1 MPSES
6 RGQGAGAMYTRLNK
20 SCDQCR
26 NRKVRCIVQSPPTG
40 AEAILYDEF
49 SVLKMQDRRA
59 PSSGLAYFSDQ
70 KVDQL
75 VQRIGDSRIRDLVNG
90 IDAALQ
96 SSILTRTDEVLS
108 RLGSERRCPPVRIPA
123 DESRLSI
130 RRLGCQHFGQGSFDP
145 GKGRAW
151 ELFRVCLSH
160 SADILNFGDSLLGLQ
175 ALTAMSVFSMN
186 ACYLQVEHSILAEAK
201 RMVLALRY
209 HKSALEGGQAVCRR
223 TFWVI
228 YHLEKQYSFQ
238 ARRSSGIA
246 DYDVGCPIPNVPE
259 STFEGYNW
267 FLSSIRFGRVLS
279 VAYEQLFSVTASTHD
294 TQILLSAICRVR
306 GMLEGWRQSVPVDFR
321 PKEQLNKQR
330 LTDPRTRQIALSTQ
344 LYYFHLVIAL
354 ERMSLQLDE
363 GGGQRQQESRK
374 DLLRAARSIIELT
387 RYIDVEPYTPVFTL
401 AIMPLSALFIL
412 FDFIIYNPLHPD
424 VRSNLTLLD
433 IAVGHFSL
441 LDHASGGSLPGSHLS
456 EFLHIARRYVHELPD
471 RTVDGIHEPGSS
483 SGGRQDSS
491 NGTPDTTE
499 QGTTETARYL
509 EPGSF
514 NEASTDNDTNM
525 YESSEVLNYPTPDV
539 CFWTTNMQSM
549 SEVDFRLLFATP
561 PLNPS
566 QFQE

>member
-1 MPSES
+1 MVDSDNDPQCS
-6 RGQGAGAMYTRLNK
+6 RHQQEVRFCVIIASQK
-20 SCDQCR
+20 R
-26 NRKVRCIVQSPPTG
+26 NETCHFSTLQRKLRSKI
-40 AEAILYDEF
+40 
-49 SVLKMQDRRA
+49 A

-123 DESRLSI
+123 DESRLYI
-130 RRLGCQHFGQGSFDP
+130 RLYPFLNRDDFEEKAFSPELEKVLEDDLQYSSLYHAVLALGCQHFGQGSFDP

-151 ELFRVCLSH
+151 ELFRICLSH
-160 SADILNFGDSLLGLQ
+160 TADILNFGDSLLGLQ
-175 ALTAMSVFSMN
+175 ALTAMSVFSMS
-186 ACYLQVEHSILAEAK
+186 ACYLQVEHSILAEAT
-201 RMVLALRY
+201 RMALALRY

-223 TFWVI
+223 TFWVL

-246 DYDVGCPIPNVPE
+246 DYDVGCPVPNVPE
-259 STFEGYNW
+259 STFGEYNW

-279 VAYEQLFSVTASTHD
+279 VAYEQLFSVTASTRD
-294 TQILLSAICRVR
+294 TQILLSAISRVR
-306 GMLEGWRQSVPVDFR
+306 GMLEDWRQSVPVDFR

-363 GGGQRQQESRK
+363 DGGQRQQESRK
-374 DLLRAARSIIELT
+374 DLLQAARTIIELT

-433 IAVGHFSL
+433 IAVGN
-441 LDHASGGSLPGSHLS
+441 
-456 EFLHIARRYVHELPD
+456 
-471 RTVDGIHEPGSS
+471 DG
-483 SGGRQDSS
+483 DS
-491 NGTPDTTE
+491 
-499 QGTTETARYL
+499 
-509 EPGSF
+509 
-514 NEASTDNDTNM
+514 
-525 YESSEVLNYPTPDV
+525 
-539 CFWTTNMQSM
+539 
-549 SEVDFRLLFATP
+549 
-561 PLNPS
+561 
-566 QFQE
+566 